1 MLFNSI
7 HFLIFFPFALLGYF
21 LLPFKA
27 RNFWLL
33 LTSYYFYAAWKPE
46 YALLLLATTTFD
58 FALAKAIQNS
68 IAAPKRKLF
77 FIFSLLANLS
87 VLIYFKYLFFFA
99 EISGF
104 VSSDSSFL
112 SHQFLLPLGIS
123 FYTFQSISYITDVY
137 RKKIPAEK
145 NFITYALFVVFF
157 PQLVAGPIERAGHL
171 ISQLQSKHAFDFS
184 RINSGLR
191 RMAWG
196 MFKKVVVADRLAL
209 LVDPVFNHPEQFDAC
224 VIGFAAIAFT
234 FQILADFSGYTDIAI
249 GAARCFGINLMENF
263 LSPFVANSFTDFWR
277 RWHISL
283 STWLR
288 DYVYHPLGGN
298 QKGRLWSM
306 VFIMITF
313 FLSGLWHG
321 AALTFVIFGCI
332 HGFFLALE
340 VYFPALKVPPNKS
353 WNIIFQARTYFLFA
367 LSLILFRA
375 PSLELAAT
383 LYNRLFSFAGGIS
396 FIDLHIPKSELLLM
410 PILVF
415 VMEFIDRHKTRI
427 RDLANSKLPVGVRL
441 IGYSV
446 FLFSILFLGVF
457 ENRQFIYFQF

>member
-1 MLFNSI
+1 
-7 HFLIFFPFALLGYF
+7 
-21 LLPFKA
+21 
-27 RNFWLL
+27 
-33 LTSYYFYAAWKPE
+33 
-46 YALLLLATTTFD
+46 
-58 FALAKAIQNS
+58 
-68 IAAPKRKLF
+68 
-77 FIFSLLANLS
+77 
-87 VLIYFKYLFFFA
+87 
-99 EISGF
+99 
-104 VSSDSSFL
+104 
-112 SHQFLLPLGIS
+112 
-123 FYTFQSISYITDVY
+123 
-137 RKKIPAEK
+137 
-145 NFITYALFVVFF
+145 
-157 PQLVAGPIERAGHL
+157 
-171 ISQLQSKHAFDFS
+171 
-184 RINSGLR
+184 
-191 RMAWG
+191 
-196 MFKKVVVADRLAL
+196 VADRLAL